1 MDIQEKL
8 MQLLKYVLPAIGL
21 TSILAVFVSWR
32 FDNEADLATGE
43 TKDSFETVFK
53 DEIEANLY
61 KYSIIMI
68 GAFVLIT
75 LLVKNLKK

>member
-21 TSILAVFVSWR
+21 TSVLAIFVSWK
-32 FDNEADLATGE
+32 FDNEPDVSDGKPDA
-43 TKDSFETVFK
+43 FEKVFK

>member
-8 MQLLKYVLPAIGL
+8 MQLLKFVLPAVVI
-21 TSILAVFVSWR
+21 TSAMAIFVSWK
-32 FDNEADLATGE
+32 FDNEPDDLGK
-43 TKDSFETVFK
+43 KDTLEKVFG
-53 DEIEANLY
+53 DELEPNLY

-68 GAFVLIT
+68 GTFVLIT

>member
-8 MQLLKYVLPAIGL
+8 MQLLKYVMPAIGL
-21 TSILAVFVSWR
+21 TALLAIFVSWK
-32 FDNEADLATGE
+32 FDNEPDVSDGKPDT
-43 TKDSFETVFK
+43 FEKVFK

-68 GAFVLIT
+68 GAFFLVT